1 MRKCSPQ
8 KWHTNP
14 NKSAPAYGAGAEATV
29 RITNRKS
36 NRPMSN
42 GKEGLPEVSGARLVA
57 AFAYTF
63 AERADYDAAF
73 DAAEAWL
80 EAQKAEATNPLER
93 MVQELEA
100 ENARLTQELA
110 LAESRLAEAW
120 DEGHEDGQHNEHEYR
135 PGRQL
140 TNPYRAGGDAQ

>member
-1 MRKCSPQ
+1 
-8 KWHTNP
+8 
-14 NKSAPAYGAGAEATV
+14 
-29 RITNRKS
+29 
-36 NRPMSN
+36 MSN
-42 GKEGLPEVSGARLVA
+42 GKEGLPEVTGARLVA

-100 ENARLTQELA
+100 ENTRLQTELA
-110 LAESRLAEAW
+110 LAESRLADAW
-120 DEGHEDGQHNEHEYR
+120 DEGAAAMSSAWDTDSEIRE
-135 PGRQL
+135 PA
-140 TNPYRAGGDAQ
+140 NPYRAGGDVQ